1 MAAALGLEWS
11 ADRTELLSRLWADG
25 LSASRIAA
33 KIGGITR
40 NSVISKA
47 NRIGLQA
54 RKEPN
59 ERLTPEEAHR
69 RKVERDRRR
78 RERHRNPAMP
88 RRKPGPPKCAIHP
101 NPRRKKVAGGPPPN
115 KRAQSEPVVML
126 PSLRLTLMQ
135 LTDNT
140 CKYPDG
146 ALHEKAS
153 TFCGNKTVSLS
164 RPYCDHHHQIMYRP
178 WQPRADRLPFLAE
191 AV

>member
-1 MAAALGLEWS
+1 MAAATGLEWS
-11 ADRTELLSRLWADG
+11 AERTDMLARLWADG
-25 LSASRIAA
+25 LTASRIAA

-78 RERHRNPAMP
+78 RERYRNPSMP
-88 RRKPGPPKCAIHP
+88 RRKPGPPRSAIP
-101 NPRRKKVAGGPPPN
+101 NNLRRAKVASAPLPN
-115 KRAQSEPVVML
+115 KRVQAEPVAAL
-126 PSLRLTLMQ
+126 PSLGLTLMQ
-135 LTDNT
+135 LTDKT

-146 ALHEKAS
+146 ALYEKAV
-153 TFCGNKTVSLS
+153 TFCGNKTVSLA
-164 RPYCDHHHQIMYRP
+164 RPYCEHHHQLMYRP